1 MTIKTFYFNPYRE
14 CTYVAD
20 NGQGKCFIVD
30 PGMYGSNEE
39 QRMADYLQKNNL
51 QPIAILITHTHI
63 DHICGLDFF
72 RQHYPS
78 LPVFG
83 MNYDMKLP
91 HYLFSENTAKSEEYC
106 KANIGEK
113 DKSSKS
119 KYEDNIFTLNQFTSP
134 SVILTPGHKEDC
146 VCYYFEEDKIL
157 FSGDTL
163 FQESVGRTD
172 LEGGDTGTLL
182 QSLHRLMELPDDTT
196 VYPGHAYPTSIG
208 HEKEYN
214 PFL

>member
-20 NGQGKCFIVD
+20 NGQGQCFVVD
-30 PGMYGSNEE
+30 PGMYGEGEE
-39 QRMADYLQKNNL
+39 QRMADYLRKNSL
-51 QPIAILITHTHI
+51 QPVALLITHAHP

-83 MNYDMKLP
+83 TNYEHGLRE
-91 HYLFSENTAKSEEYC
+91 YLFDNSGSNTS
-106 KANIGEK
+106 
-113 DKSSKS
+113 
-119 KYEDNIFTLNQFTSP
+119 EDNVFTRNNLPSP
-134 SVILTPGHKEDC
+134 QVIRTPGHKEDS
-146 VCYYFEEDKIL
+146 VCFYFERDKML
-157 FSGDTL
+157 FTGDTL

-172 LEGGDTGTLL
+172 LEGGDTGLLL
-182 QSLHRLMELPDDTT
+182 QSLHRLMELPEDTV
-196 VYPGHAYPTSIG
+196 VYPGHAYPTTIA

-214 PFL
+214 PYL

>member
-1 MTIKTFYFNPYRE
+1 MNIKTFYFNPYRE

-30 PGMYGSNEE
+30 PGMYGPNEE

-51 QPIAILITHTHI
+51 QPIAILITHTHP

-72 RQHYPS
+72 RQRYPYI
-78 LPVFG
+78 PVFG
-83 MNYDMKLP
+83 KKYDMGLP
-91 HYLFSENTAKSEEYC
+91 HFFSEIAEKSE
-106 KANIGEK
+106 K
-113 DKSSKS
+113 DTSDRNKCEGS
-119 KYEDNIFTLNQFTSP
+119 IFMQNHLASP
-134 SVILTPGHKEDC
+134 MIISTPGHKEDC
-146 VCYYFEEDKIL
+146 VCYYFEEEKML

-172 LEGGDTGTLL
+172 LEGGDTATLL
-182 QSLHRLMELPDDTT
+182 QSLHRLMALPDDTT
-196 VYPGHAYPTSIG
+196 VYPGHAYPTTIG
-208 HEKEYN
+208 HEKQYN